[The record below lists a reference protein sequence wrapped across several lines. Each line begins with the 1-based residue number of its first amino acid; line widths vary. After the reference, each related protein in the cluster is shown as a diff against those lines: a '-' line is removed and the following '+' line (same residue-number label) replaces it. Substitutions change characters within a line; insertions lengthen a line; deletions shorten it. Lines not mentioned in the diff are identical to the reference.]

1 MEYPRQ
7 VLKATQAN
15 SDLEH
20 QATCPGKAGY
30 RARIHV
36 PASGYRSLKTS
47 QPSPEIPILCSSRH
61 WYILPRNNTDVQG
74 RICVP
79 IDSSDPEIFDPLSV
93 PTVTSLLG
101 EIDSW
106 EKGQEANPK
115 ERISDWEKTSLKDYI
130 RYFKQHVDRIMAD
143 ERGVKKEREE
153 ELGGMAI
160 SGKMLDF

>member
-1 MEYPRQ
+1 M
-7 VLKATQAN
+7 
-15 SDLEH
+15 
-20 QATCPGKAGY
+20 
-30 RARIHV
+30 
-36 PASGYRSLKTS
+36 
-47 QPSPEIPILCSSRH
+47 
-61 WYILPRNNTDVQG
+61 
-74 RICVP
+74 
-79 IDSSDPEIFDPLSV
+79 

-106 EKGQEANPK
+106 EKGQEASPN